1 MKKKKKKLSKQAIS
15 FWIVTGMSGAGKSQ
29 VINCFEDFG
38 FFCVDN
44 LPVALLPKMAEL
56 CAQSGRPMQ
65 RVALGIDIREG
76 GFLRDFISTVD
87 GLKKLGI
94 DCRTVFLDADDKTLI
109 RRFSETRRR
118 HPLGG
123 SVRDGIAEERR
134 HLLKIKEIADKI
146 IDTTNFNLADLKS
159 TLSRLLD
166 RRPSVDLQIG
176 VVSFGYK
183 YGLPVDADLVWDV
196 RFMTNP
202 NYVEKLR
209 PKTGLDAVVRQFV
222 MKMPQA
228 RQFSKKF
235 FQLVEQ
241 SLPYY
246 IREGKSYLTIAIG
259 CTGGRHRSVAL
270 AVALSDFLAK
280 RGYPVR
286 VHHRD
291 IER

>member
-1 MKKKKKKLSKQAIS
+1 MKKRPSNAKTIH

-29 VINCFEDFG
+29 SINCFEDFG

-76 GFLRDFISTVD
+76 GFLRDFVATLD
-87 GLKKLGI
+87 GLKKQGV
-94 DCRTVFLDADDKTLI
+94 DCRTIFLDADDKTLI

-118 HPLGG
+118 HPLGD
-123 SVRDGIAEERR
+123 SVRQGIAEERR
-134 HLLKIKEIADKI
+134 HLMKIKEMADKI
-146 IDTTNFNLADLKS
+146 IDTSNF
-159 TLSRLLD
+159 TLSDIKRTLAGLLD
-166 RRPSVDLQIG
+166 RRQTSDLHIG

-183 YGLPVDADLVWDV
+183 YGLPADADLVWDV

-209 PKTGLDAVVRQFV
+209 PKTGLDAAVRRFV
-222 MKMPQA
+222 MNVPQS
-228 RQFSKKF
+228 REFSQKYF
-235 FQLVEQ
+235 NLIEE
-241 SLPYY
+241 SLPHY

-259 CTGGRHRSVAL
+259 CTGGRHRSVVMASAL
-270 AVALSDFLAK
+270 KDFLAS
-280 RGYPVR
+280 RGFPVS